1 MVTLAPCRACLRSVT
16 LSRGASAPL
25 SRPNPLSAQLIAR
38 AASSAKPDPAPYH
51 INEDED
57 DFDDVVGEIKRRRK
71 RMADKRNRQGGDFVD
86 FLKVHIRG
94 GKGGAG
100 TAAFMPTK
108 RGLGP
113 PSGGNGGPGGNVYI
127 KTSPDIHSLSTVS
140 KRAVG
145 GQGGNGAGNLRHGSR
160 GDDITI
166 SVPVGTVI
174 REVHREGEAEK
185 NWADENAMGLD
196 SDERRD
202 RARERWLVKHPN
214 FEASPRDIRE
224 AEAVLKE
231 GGRWTQR
238 TPSFEDEPA
247 LELDIA
253 EPITKPLLLAR
264 GGGGGLGNTHFVSP
278 STRHPRLASRGI
290 IPPSRTFEFELK
302 LLADVGLVGLPNA
315 GKSTLLRAMTG
326 RRAEVAD
333 YAFTTLHPQIGVVR
347 VLNDGTWAAEQDT
360 PIEETELE
368 RMLDAEAR
376 MKGEY
381 QPLPRAPRARDR
393 RSQERIRF
401 TVSDNPGLLARAS
414 ENVGLGHSF
423 LRSIERS
430 LALAYVLDG
439 RHPDPA
445 DGLRVLHN
453 ELEAYKPGLA
463 ARARLIALN
472 KTDGQDDEAI
482 AEKVE
487 GLRRAAE
494 EIGRADG
501 TVPPEVLVVSAK
513 FGTGMDKVVNLLAD
527 AVDAARQKIE
537 AAKVKPAVRQV
548 EEEEIE
554 KEEAD
559 LF

>member
-1 MVTLAPCRACLRSVT
+1 MAALAPCRACLRSVT
-16 LSRGASAPL
+16 FVTGASAPL
-25 SRPNPLSAQLIAR
+25 LRPPRLPAQIITR
-38 AASSAKPDPAPYH
+38 AASSKPDPEPYH
-51 INEDED
+51 INEEEDE
-57 DFDDVVGEIKRRRK
+57 FDDVVGEIKRRRK

-86 FLKVHIRG
+86 FLKVYIRG
-94 GKGGAG
+94 GKGGSG

-108 RGLGP
+108 KGTGP

-127 KTSPDIHSLSTVS
+127 KTSPHISSLSTVS
-140 KRAVG
+140 KRSVG

-160 GDDITI
+160 GDDVTI
-166 SVPVGTVI
+166 VVPIGTVI

-196 SDERRD
+196 REERRE

-253 EPITKPLLLAR
+253 EPIDQPLLLAR

-278 STRHPRLASRGI
+278 STRHPRLASRGV

-393 RSQERIRF
+393 RCQERIRF

-430 LALAYVLDG
+430 LALSYVLDG
-439 RHPDPA
+439 RRAEPA
-445 DGLRVLHN
+445 DDLRVLHK

-463 ARARLIALN
+463 ARARIIALN
-472 KTDGQDDEAI
+472 KTDGQEDDVV

-487 GLRRAAE
+487 SLKRAAG
-494 EIGRADG
+494 EIAQAHG
-501 TVPPEVLVVSAK
+501 TAPPVVLVVSAK
-513 FGTGMDKVVNLLAD
+513 FGTGMDKLVNLLAD
-527 AVDAARQKIE
+527 AVGTARQRIE
-537 AAKVKPAVRQV
+537 DARPKPRAV
-548 EEEEIE
+548 EEVKDEEPE
-554 KEEAD
+554 QEAD